1 MQAFDLKTS
10 EILDF
15 TRVKIPSERLL
26 LTTSLNRYRK
36 DIFREFNTD
45 IIQYMLPKPAEKI
58 EETMTFIND
67 SLTGMRGGWNL
78 VLAITLKAGREF
90 LGCCG
95 LHGEGRH
102 RTPELGIWVKK
113 SAHGHKY
120 GREAIQAL
128 AFWACEHLD
137 LDYLIYPVDRANIPS
152 RKIAESLGGQV
163 FEEKQVK
170 TARGGFLD
178 EVKYKL
184 TINDILKEKPQKKF
198 PAIYTP
204 EEQALK
210 P

>member
-1 MQAFDLKTS
+1 MQPFDLKTT
-10 EILDF
+10 EPLDF
-15 TRVKIPSERLL
+15 TKVEITSGRLL
-26 LTTSLNRYRK
+26 LTSQLK
-36 DIFREFNTD
+36 AFSEDIFREFNDD
-45 IIQYMLPKPAEKI
+45 IIQYMLPKPAENI
-58 EETMTFIND
+58 DETMTFVND
-67 SLTGMRGGWNL
+67 SLRGMRGGWNL
-78 VLAITLKAGREF
+78 ALAITVQTNGEF

-128 AFWACEHLD
+128 SIWACAMLD

-170 TARGGFLD
+170 TARGGYLD

-184 TINDILKEKPQKKF
+184 SMEYLKRLSGQ
-198 PAIYTP
+198 
-204 EEQALK
+204 
-210 P
+210 